1 MGNSVQEVL
10 KRSQKSWVMLAQSA
24 AWVAGVL
31 AGFLL
36 PPPVGTSH
44 DSQVWVRFA
53 QFVITVLIGL
63 LVLAALRWKR
73 KKDAFHWGAIAML
86 FLFLGTA
93 TFFGYQFFAA
103 RWTTWYH
110 DRAVVIGGD
119 YTTHG
124 REYHEEHL
132 NLPPTDLIM
141 DHRGKVEEIW
151 TRESLTQRRL
161 LLAAMYVLAMPLFT
175 VCVMSIVQALHCAV
189 AKTHHRRHV
198 AASAHRTSH

>member
-1 MGNSVQEVL
+1 
-10 KRSQKSWVMLAQSA
+10 MLAQTA
-24 AWVAGVL
+24 TWVLGVL

-36 PPPVGTSH
+36 PPPIGTPQE
-44 DSQVWVRFA
+44 SQVWVRFA

-63 LVLAALRWKR
+63 LVLAALRWER
-73 KKDAFHWGAIAML
+73 KKDAFRWGAISLL

-103 RWTTWYH
+103 RWTTTYNEQ
-110 DRAVVIGGD
+110 RVVIGD
-119 YTTHG
+119 VYTAHG
-124 REYHEEHL
+124 RGYHDENP
-132 NLPPTDLIM
+132 NLPPADLIM
-141 DHRGKVEEIW
+141 DHKGEVEKIW
-151 TRESLTQRRL
+151 TRESIAQRRL

-189 AKTHHRRHV
+189 AKTNRRRRV